1 MKLIAR
7 KDFRNNVGLKIADP
21 LHDHHVHKGATF
33 EMDEK
38 DADQEQ
44 TIALLNA
51 AGCIADA
58 TNEKAV
64 KAIQAEVAADAKK
77 AKQSSPTQPQK

>member
-7 KDFRNNVGLKIADP
+7 KDFRNNCGLKVADP
-21 LHDHHVHKGATF
+21 LHDHHVHKGAIF
-33 EMDEK
+33 EIDETK
-38 DADQEQ
+38 PDNEQ
-44 TIALLNA
+44 IIAQLNA
-51 AGCIADA
+51 GGCIADA

-77 AKQSSPTQPQK
+77 TQTAAAKK